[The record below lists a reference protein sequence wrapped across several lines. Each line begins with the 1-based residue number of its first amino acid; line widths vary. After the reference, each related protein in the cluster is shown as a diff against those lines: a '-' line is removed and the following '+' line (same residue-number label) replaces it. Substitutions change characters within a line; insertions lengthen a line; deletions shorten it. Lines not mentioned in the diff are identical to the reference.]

1 VRVLPA
7 SCDREWPAA
16 RPAISCQAEDSFI
29 LIEDRELA
37 ALVETSSTYRRRKV
51 VVSKF
56 GSKLRQERTL
66 LSQLEQRIAD
76 DEVKKMLPSPAT
88 LRLDQVEGFVFDQM
102 TTNNDPRRPLSNWV
116 EGVEREPASAVVCR
130 GARRKR
136 RRHRSTAI
144 PLSLRVKSATRR
156 QNLIGTEF
164 SSSSARA
171 VGYHSRLSGH
181 DVLHGGGIGDNRG
194 RQ

>member
-37 ALVETSSTYRRRKV
+37 A
-51 VVSKF
+51 
-56 GSKLRQERTL
+56 
-66 LSQLEQRIAD
+66 IAD

-136 RRHRSTAI
+136 RRHRSTAV

-181 DVLHGGGIGDNRG
+181 DFLQGGGIGDNRG
-194 RQ
+194 CQ